1 MAAFYRWQDSAL
13 LLYCHIQPNARDE
26 KFVGQHGERLKI
38 RIRAAAT
45 DGQAN
50 ASLIAFIAKAFAVRK
65 NQVKI
70 VSGEQSRQKTLNIDS
85 PTTLP
90 PDLDITEAG
99 K

>member
-1 MAAFYRWQDSAL
+1 MTAFYRWHGQTL
-13 LLYCHIQPNARDE
+13 RLYCHIQPNARDE
-26 KFVGQHGERLKI
+26 KFVGLHGERLKI

-50 ASLIAFIAKAFAVRK
+50 AGLVAFIAKAFAVRK
-65 NQVKI
+65 NQVNI
-70 VSGEQSRQKTLNIDS
+70 ISGEQSRQKTLNIDA

-90 PDLDITEAG
+90 PDLGIIEAG